1 MNTFMKTMNQVNNFA
16 YTENG
21 ALTHKTTGSKVL
33 DLFGLGAAYRKRSD
47 EDVILLFKNAYEED
61 PLLAMK
67 CLFYLR
73 DVRGGQGE
81 RHFFRTAYRWL
92 CKNNYAVAEKNLEQ
106 IPEFGRWDDLIYI
119 TEGTG
124 LEIPAF
130 TLIKYQLFIDKQ
142 SKTPSLLGKW
152 MPSQNASNK
161 ETKRLGHKL
170 ADFLGMTDR
179 EYRKTLSSLREK
191 IKVLET
197 LMSQNRWDEIEFDK
211 IPSKAGLIYKNAFAH
226 KEVTAARYKA
236 FMESKTTKVNAGA
249 LYPYEIVAK
258 AINRTTNWGWNYNNN
273 DLSLIDRQALE
284 KYWENL
290 PDYFKDCPEQNMLC
304 VVDTS
309 GSMCGNEAS
318 APINVA
324 ISLGMYA
331 AERAGGPFKNC
342 YISFSS
348 RPQLIN
354 IEGVD
359 FVDKVRRIY
368 RTNLCENTDLV
379 ATFDMLLA
387 IADRPDVKEEDVPNS
402 IVVISDMEIDYG
414 AFHRIGRAWTKDNM
428 ATEMEW
434 VRQKWIN
441 HGHKPPRLTY
451 WNVQARQNNIL
462 DLGPNVSYV
471 SGMSPSIFTQIMTG
485 KSGWDLMIE
494 TLMSDRYK
502 TIKI

>member
-16 YTENG
+16 YTENH
-21 ALTHKTTGSKVL
+21 ALTHKTTGSKVM

-47 EDVILLFKNAYEED
+47 EDCILLFKNAYEED
-61 PLLAMK
+61 PLLALK
-67 CLFYLR
+67 CLFYIS
-73 DVRGGQGE
+73 DCRGGQGE
-81 RHFFRTAYRWL
+81 RRFFRVVFKWL
-92 CKNNYAVAEKNLEQ
+92 CKNYPEVALKNLEQ
-106 IPEFGRWDDLIYI
+106 IPVYRRWDDLIYA
-119 TEGTG
+119 TEGTR
-124 LEIPAF
+124 LEEPAF
-130 TLIKYQLFIDKQ
+130 TLIKYQLNLDMQ
-142 SKTPSLLGKW
+142 SKTPSLCAKW
-152 MPSQNASNK
+152 MPSQNASSK
-161 ETKRLGHKL
+161 ETKRLGYKL
-170 ADFLGMTDR
+170 ANFLKMTSK
-179 EYRKTLSSLREK
+179 EYRKTLSILRER

-236 FMESKTTKVNAGA
+236 FMESKATKVNAGT

-258 AINRTTNWGWNYNNN
+258 AINRTSNWGWNYNNN
-273 DLSLIDRQALE
+273 DLSAVDRQALE

-290 PDYFKDCPEQNMLC
+290 PEYFKDCPEQNMLC

-309 GSMCGNEAS
+309 GSMCGSEAS

-368 RTNLCENTDLV
+368 RTNLCENTNLV

-402 IVVISDMEIDYG
+402 IVVISDMEIDSASYSYNYHG
-414 AFHRIGRAWTKDNM
+414 WTKDNM
-428 ATEMEW
+428 ATEMER
-434 VRQKWIN
+434 VRQKWIK

-451 WNVQARQNNIL
+451 WNVQARHNNIL

-485 KSGWDLMIE
+485 KSGWDLMVE
-494 TLMSDRYK
+494 TLMSDRYAA
-502 TIKI
+502 IKI